1 MARHVALR
9 HKLGGKE
16 NPMNR
21 VYPDGLPPSQRRW
34 AILAQALVI
43 TLAVLDGAIANIALP
58 SIATDLHVSPAD
70 SIWVINAYQLAITV
84 SLLPVASLGDIYG
97 YRRVYA
103 VGLVMFLIG
112 SAACGLSTSL
122 PMLVAARFAQGFGAA
137 GVMSVNTA
145 LVRFIYPRAQLGRG
159 MGINSLVVSVA
170 SAAGP
175 SIAAGILSVAHW
187 PVLFLVNIPI
197 GLLALAMNHTLPVT
211 PRGGHRFDALGAL
224 LNAATFGLFIL
235 AIDGLGHGQS
245 RLLAGGTLIAALAVG
260 TLFVRTQLRQSAPM
274 LPVDLFRIPAF
285 ALSVLTSV
293 CSFVAASMAFVAMPF
308 LFESRGLSTADT
320 GLLITPWAVT
330 AAVVAPIAGRLSDR
344 IPAGKLGGFGL
355 VLLAAGLVFVATIPV
370 GTPWWNVVWRMALCG
385 CGFALFQTPNNRLL
399 IASAP
404 RERSGAGSG
413 MLSTARLLGQTMGA
427 TFVALVFGLGG
438 AAVTLTAPTAIAIGA
453 GFAALACAVSVLRL
467 RV

>member
-1 MARHVALR
+1 MD
-9 HKLGGKE
+9 
-16 NPMNR
+16 R
-21 VYPDGLPPSQRRW
+21 VFPDGLPPSQRRW
-34 AILAQALVI
+34 AILTQAMVI

-58 SIATDLHVSPAD
+58 SIAADLQVSPAD

-103 VGLVMFLIG
+103 VGLVLFLIG

-122 PMLVAARFAQGFGAA
+122 PMLVAARFVQGFGAA

-145 LVRFIYPRAQLGRG
+145 LVRFIFPRAQLGRG
-159 MGINSLVVSVA
+159 MGINSMVVSVS

-175 SIAAGILSVAHW
+175 SIAAAILSVAHW

-197 GLLALAMNHTLPVT
+197 GLMALALNHTLPAT
-211 PRGGHRFDALGAL
+211 PRGGHRFDAVGAL
-224 LNAATFGLFIL
+224 MNAATFGLFIL
-235 AIDGLGHGQS
+235 AVDGLGHGGS
-245 RLLAGGTLIAALAVG
+245 RWLGVAELAAAITVG
-260 TLFVRTQLRQSAPM
+260 WLFVRIQLRQAAPI

-293 CSFVAASMAFVAMPF
+293 CSFIAASMAMVSMPF
-308 LFESRGLSTADT
+308 LFESRGVSTADT

-330 AAVVAPIAGRLSDR
+330 AAVMAPLAGRLSDR
-344 IPAGKLGGFGL
+344 VSAGRLGGLGL
-355 VLLAAGLVFVATIPV
+355 ALLAVGLLTVATIPE
-370 GTPWWNVVWRMALCG
+370 GAPWWNVVWRMAMCG

-399 IASAP
+399 IGAAP

-427 TFVALVFGLGG
+427 AVVALVFGMGG
-438 AAVTLTAPTAIAIGA
+438 VEVTAPSAIAIGA
-453 GFAALACAVSVLRL
+453 GFATVACLVSLLRL